1 MFESWF
7 EGLAYLL
14 SDNLVSYYSFF
25 TAIFAEIAFLW
36 GFGVEGAML
45 YTILLVAC
53 IVNVLFVA
61 FLKGSWFCETKERQ
75 QFLSRL
81 YCGIYLL
88 LFITGCLNSIKFTFA
103 LFVIPVVWT
112 GFSVWLR
119 GYQNSVFG
127 LGFSK
132 WEHVMYVI
140 SKIIQ
145 IPIVLFIS
153 ELLLLVAPIG
163 VMTYFVA
170 QLDLALAWKIVLPV
184 LAAILAPI
192 WAYIEDSWAT
202 QNIFELAYEM
212 DWW

>member
-75 QFLSRL
+75 QILSGL
-81 YCGIYLL
+81 YCAIYLM
-88 LFITGCLNSIKFTFA
+88 LFITGCLNSIKLTFV
-103 LFVIPVVWT
+103 LSVIPVAWT
-112 GFSVWLR
+112 GFSIWIR
-119 GYQNSVFG
+119 GYQNSVCG
-127 LGFSK
+127 PGFSK
-132 WEHVMYVI
+132 REHVMYVI
-140 SKIIQ
+140 SEIIH
-145 IPIVLFIS
+145 IPIVLFLS
-153 ELLLLVAPIG
+153 ELLVLVTPIG
-163 VMTYFVA
+163 VMSYFIA
-170 QLDLALAWKIVLPV
+170 QLDLALAWKIVLPI
-184 LAAILAPI
+184 LAVILAPL
-192 WAYIEDSWAT
+192 WAYVEDSWAT
-202 QNIFELAYEM
+202 QNIFELAYEV
-212 DWW
+212 DWY